1 MKRFLWLL
9 VVLSIAAPVFAQAN
23 LQSDVARARAKYPTP
38 MSPAQ
43 QAAVVNEVAWL
54 HRAEGW
60 AVLGKPGGN
69 NCPQPRTGTPLS
81 CDFLVYK
88 PSLSGFDVLS
98 DAEGAGR
105 VQWDGP
111 KPGVLTSQ
119 VVEAVEPEGAIEPPP
134 PPPTGDLEARI
145 QALEARV
152 AKLETGTGG
161 SSTPPPPADSE
172 TIAIL
177 REQLATSKAILE
189 LLKKTAGRFGVQ

>member
-1 MKRFLWLL
+1 MKKLFLVL
-9 VVLSIAAPVFAQAN
+9 VFALCSTPAFAQAN
-23 LQSDVARARAKYPTP
+23 LQGDVARARAKYPTP
-38 MSPAQ
+38 MSAAQ

-111 KPGVLTSQ
+111 KPGVQASQ
-119 VVEAVEPEGAIEPPP
+119 VVEAVEPEGTVEPPPP
-134 PPPTGDLEARI
+134 PPPTGDLEARL
-145 QALEARV
+145 QARGACREAR
-152 AKLETGTGG
+152 GG
-161 SSTPPPPADSE
+161 HRRREHTAAGGCD
-172 TIAIL
+172 TLAVL
-177 REQLATSKAILE
+177 REQLATSKQILE
-189 LLKKTAGRFGVQ
+189 LLKKTAGKFGVQ

>member
-1 MKRFLWLL
+1 MKKLFLVL
-9 VVLSIAAPVFAQAN
+9 VFALCSTPAFAQAN
-23 LQSDVARARAKYPTP
+23 LQGDVARARAKYPTP
-38 MSPAQ
+38 MSAAQ

-111 KPGVLTSQ
+111 KPGVQSSQ
-119 VVEAVEPEGAIEPPP
+119 VVEAVEPEGTVEPPPP
-134 PPPTGDLEARI
+134 PPPTGDLEARL
-145 QALEARV
+145 QAIEARV
-152 AKLETGTGG
+152 AKLEAGTGG
-161 SSTPPPPADSE
+161 GSTPPPADGD
-172 TIAIL
+172 TLAVL
-177 REQLATSKAILE
+177 REQLATSKQILE
-189 LLKKTAGRFGVQ
+189 LLKKTAGKFGVQ